1 MNREE
6 QLAVG
11 EWVRGKT
18 KDGELI
24 HGFVES
30 IDSAGSTVHVY
41 VVNCDNDMTVGKV
54 VATRASWIEVMAE
67 SAGYEEGQLYDL
79 MDLALATKDREW
91 FMELASASN
100 GLQKGT
106 HSKEKRMAEHRHVR
120 NRLAHLLFRN
130 NG

>member
-6 QLAVG
+6 RLAVG

-18 KDGELI
+18 KEGELI

-54 VATRASWIEVMAE
+54 VATRASWVEVMDE
-67 SAGYEEGQLYDL
+67 SSGYEEGQLYDL
-79 MDLALATKDREW
+79 MDLALSTKDEEW
-91 FMELASASN
+91 FRELLAASK
-100 GLQKGT
+100 GLPKGAP
-106 HSKEKRMAEHRHVR
+106 SKERRMAEKRHVR
-120 NRLAHLLFRN
+120 NRLGTSAIWE
-130 NG
+130 